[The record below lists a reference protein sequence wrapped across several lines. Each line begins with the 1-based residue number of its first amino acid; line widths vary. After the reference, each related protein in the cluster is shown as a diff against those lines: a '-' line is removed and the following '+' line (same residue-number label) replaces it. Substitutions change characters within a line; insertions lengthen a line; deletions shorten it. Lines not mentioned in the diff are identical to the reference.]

1 MKLVYLAH
9 PVRGD
14 IETNLKAASAWVRWA
29 TRLPGIVPIAPYFQS
44 VVAFSDTDESERQE
58 GFNHGLKVLQY
69 CQELWVCG
77 QTISEGVQLEI
88 DYAWRWQ
95 IPVVFHEE
103 MT

>member
-1 MKLVYLAH
+1 MKLVYISH
-9 PVRGD
+9 PVRGNVQ
-14 IETNLKAASAWVRWA
+14 ENLKAASHWVRWA

-44 VVAFSDTDESERQE
+44 VVAFSESDPDERQE
-58 GFNHGLKVLQY
+58 GFNHGLKILQY

-77 QTISEGVQLEI
+77 ERITEGVQLEI

-95 IPVVFHEE
+95 IPVIFHEE